1 MSGQFEDADLMKC
14 SYRKLVGHLLHPVI
28 TQDAQNEHPE
38 QHISVEENKNTY
50 ISNGKHNKHLL
61 YLSIYLSI
69 YSQYLR
75 KQQ

>member
-1 MSGQFEDADLMKC
+1 MSSQFEDADLMKC
-14 SYRKLVGHLLHPVI
+14 SYRKLFGHLLHPVI

-38 QHISVEENKNTY
+38 QHISVEVKKGDKNTY
-50 ISNGKHNKHLL
+50 ISNNTTN
-61 YLSIYLSI
+61 IYLSI